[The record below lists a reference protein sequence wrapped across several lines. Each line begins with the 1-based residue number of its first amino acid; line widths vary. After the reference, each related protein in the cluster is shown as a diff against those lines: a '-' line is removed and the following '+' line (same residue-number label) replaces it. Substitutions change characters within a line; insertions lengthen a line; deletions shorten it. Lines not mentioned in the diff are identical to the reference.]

1 MEEEAG
7 RTVKEAERLFWAVV
21 GEEFSKGETTEAGDE
36 GEERGFFLPAVE
48 QQEGD
53 EDDGGED

>member
-7 RTVKEAERLFWAVV
+7 RTVKEAERLFSAVV
-21 GEEFSKGETTEAGDE
+21 GEEFATEGE
-36 GEERGFFLPAVE
+36 EERGFFLPAVE

-53 EDDGGED
+53 EDGGGED